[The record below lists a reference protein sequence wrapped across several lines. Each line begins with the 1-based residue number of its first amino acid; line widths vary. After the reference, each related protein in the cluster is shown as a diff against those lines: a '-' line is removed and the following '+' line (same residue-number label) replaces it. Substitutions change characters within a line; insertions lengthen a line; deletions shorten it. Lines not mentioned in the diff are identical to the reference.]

1 MANRTDLFFFF
12 LKQTEPLSLGDS
24 DSERGACPCGVGG
37 GLGEDGSWRGAVLQ
51 NKFYPIRNRSVGSP
65 LPPRMAVHF
74 LEHGFSGETFQK
86 LKQKII
92 SKKFLPGEFLT
103 QLWQGHEGSTWE
115 LTVGAPCRVLTKM
128 PL

>member
-12 LKQTEPLSLGDS
+12 FKQTEPLSIGDS
-24 DSERGACPCGVGG
+24 YSERGECPCGVGV
-37 GLGEDGSWRGAVLQ
+37 GLGEHGSWRGAVLQ
-51 NKFYPIRNRSVGSP
+51 NKSYPIRNSSVGPP

-92 SKKFLPGEFLT
+92 SKKFLPGEFFNSAMA
-103 QLWQGHEGSTWE
+103 G
-115 LTVGAPCRVLTKM
+115 P
-128 PL
+128 